1 MVVHSMFSFLTAMP
15 FIVLCLTSCQPSD
28 TKPTRLDDTIS
39 QQEEVRQKQIQTNM
53 LGPYG
58 ITLID
63 TNQCRDFKI
72 ETRDSDK
79 KAFKL
84 NYQIQDHFFKVNIE
98 SDDVDYTLK
107 YDIKK
112 SGLQTQK
119 ILYKSDSFFDY
130 KFKIVKNENGQNI
143 FHLCADLNS
152 TYYDVSKY
160 YNCILAHKIY
170 VSDKSNEISKI
181 EGILLQN
188 ASIGESLV
196 SDLPV
201 DESRIKTWYSVKCDI
216 K

>member
-1 MVVHSMFSFLTAMP
+1 MVVRSMFSFLTIMP

-39 QQEEVRQKQIQTNM
+39 QQEDARQKQNRTGI

-58 ITLID
+58 ITPID
-63 TNQCRDFKI
+63 STQCRDFKI
-72 ETRDSDK
+72 ETRDADK
-79 KAFKL
+79 KTFKL

-107 YDIKK
+107 YDIDK
-112 SGLQTQK
+112 SGLQMQK
-119 ILYKSDSFFDY
+119 ILYKSDSFFEY
-130 KFKIVKNENGQNI
+130 RLKSVANENGQKI
-143 FHLCADLNS
+143 FYLCADLNS

-160 YNCILAHKIY
+160 YNCFLAQKIY
-170 VSDKSNEISKI
+170 VSEKSSEIFKI

-196 SDLPV
+196 SDLLF